1 MCFLVNVGGPGR
13 FKTPTQQPKATHT
26 GPVPPKVTQL
36 ATRGTSEGPGGPTDP
51 DPHGARPPKI
61 HENRKKKSML
71 DLEQSCRARRE
82 TPKTGLKIS

>member
-26 GPVPPKVTQL
+26 GPAPPKVTQL

-51 DPHGARPPKI
+51 DPQGARPPKI
-61 HENRKKKSML
+61 HENRKKKLCWTWSKVVEL
-71 DLEQSCRARRE
+71 VELRL
-82 TPKTGLKIS
+82 KTGLKIY